1 MRLKFSRPTNPTQD
15 LSRQVIVVRA
25 GLLVMAACAGLLLA
39 FVLTGQGEAEVVPEP
54 VSTPAE
60 ETSEPEAGETEI
72 NEEEFSRQELETMF
86 AGPAEIRDEAEAL
99 VADMDPAITDMDKL
113 LTEAEAVGETCEL
126 EQIYQEIDS
135 LALSHKR
142 GELGQRTN
150 AFLAAVQQGVL
161 PNEFSLAIDEGILS
175 PDFDFK
181 ALDES
186 ILPEGFEENAS
197 ETGQDLKP
205 EIIKMRQRVKKIA
218 SLTHRL
224 EALDEKRK
232 TLEPQCNV
240 VH

>member
-1 MRLKFSRPTNPTQD
+1 MRLKFSRPVNPIQG
-15 LSRQVIVVRA
+15 LSRRIIVARG
-25 GLLVMAACAGLLLA
+25 GLLVMAVGISLLLA
-39 FVLTGQGEAEVVPEP
+39 FVLAGRTEPEVVAELA
-54 VSTPAE
+54 STSAE
-60 ETSEPEAGETEI
+60 ETSEVETSEAETDEG
-72 NEEEFSRQELETMF
+72 EFSQQKLETMF

-99 VADMDPAITDMDKL
+99 VADMDQAIADMDKL

-135 LALSHKR
+135 LTLTHKR

-161 PNEFSLAIDEGILS
+161 PDEFSLSIDEGILD

-205 EIIKMRQRVKKIA
+205 EIIKMRQRAKKIA
-218 SLTHRL
+218 SLTRRL

>member
-1 MRLKFSRPTNPTQD
+1 MRLKLPLPTNPTQG
-15 LSRQVIVVRA
+15 LSRRVIIIR
-25 GLLVMAACAGLLLA
+25 GSLLIMAAVISLLLA
-39 FVLTGQGEAEVVPEP
+39 FVLAGRGGAEVVAEP
-54 VSTPAE
+54 ASAPAA
-60 ETSEPEAGETEI
+60 ETSEVETS
-72 NEEEFSRQELETMF
+72 EEEFSRKELEAMF
-86 AGPAEIRDEAEAL
+86 AGPAEIKEEAEAL
-99 VADMDPAITDMDKL
+99 VADMDQAIADMNSL

-135 LALSHKR
+135 LTLTHKR

-161 PNEFSLAIDEGILS
+161 PDEFSLSVDEGILN